1 MVTLHAYSTTVF
13 ELLIMTTAHSKK
25 TKFDAIPVTKAE
37 LIQWSGFLKWFIVNS
52 FTLGTIFVGFIL
64 LVVPSP
70 FPTLLQ
76 SSLNLSEQWTPL
88 ALAGVAVFCDIADG
102 KLARLWKVQSKVGA
116 TFDGLADMMAFGIGP
131 PIYYA
136 LQVSQHSEHDFLPL
150 FSITLY
156 IGAAVYRISRFLVLT
171 FSYYNGSFKG
181 MPTNVAGCL
190 FHLSMAT
197 LGLRHWAQPWIL
209 CVLGILMISSVPFE
223 KPSFL
228 R

>member
-1 MVTLHAYSTTVF
+1 MNLQSNMANMATT
-13 ELLIMTTAHSKK
+13 TR
-25 TKFDAIPVTKAE
+25 KFDAIPVTKAE

-52 FTLGTIFVGFIL
+52 FTLGTIFIGFIL

-70 FPTLLQ
+70 YPALLQ
-76 SSLNLSEQWTPL
+76 SSLHLSKQWTPL
-88 ALAGVAVFCDIADG
+88 ALAGIAVFCDVADG
-102 KLARLWKVQSKVGA
+102 KLARLWHVQSKVGA
-116 TFDGLADMMAFGIGP
+116 TFDGLADMMAFGIAP

-136 LQVSQHSEHDFLPL
+136 LQVSQHSELEYDSLPL

-197 LGLRHWAQPWIL
+197 LGLAHWSQPWIL
-209 CVLGILMISSVPFE
+209 CVLGILMVSSVPFE